1 MKMASSKTIH
11 CAAVDLGATSGR
23 VILGTWSKG
32 RLALKE
38 VHRFPNALRSAG
50 GHDYWD
56 IPGLWAEIQTG
67 LRAAAAALPKGA
79 KLASVGVDTWGV
91 DYVLTN
97 DAGRIVFPTH
107 AYRDCRTQAGLTHL
121 SNTRAALDRIYAATG
136 IPAVFYNSSFQLA
149 ETVEKCPA
157 ITDLA
162 TRCLFLPDYFNFLLS
177 GKMANGLS
185 IASTTQLLDVHGDD
199 WSRVALDYFRVP
211 PIWLT
216 KPVPSGTKLGRVKPE
231 VGRTGPV
238 RSARPSDPLKDT
250 QVIAVPGHDTT
261 CAYDAMPAAVDGTDI
276 FLSSGTWSL
285 VGFESD
291 QPLLGPAALT
301 ARVANDRTGRGEYR
315 PLVNVIGLWMLEQTL
330 KDFASRPK
338 NDREWAALI
347 TAAEELPS
355 WGAGDSARGSKRSA
369 ARSPQ
374 TPGLDMIFA
383 EFGNPPSMKAAIDA
397 QLKRRKLA
405 RPKTLAGYVRLICDS
420 LGAGHAL
427 AIRDFE
433 KLSGRTFKRI
443 LMVGGGAKNRLLC
456 QATAN
461 ASGRPVHAFAL
472 EGSVVGNLANQLIAL
487 KAVKNL
493 AAFRASLASDLKQTI
508 YQPS

>member
-1 MKMASSKTIH
+1 
-11 CAAVDLGATSGR
+11 LGATSGR
-23 VILGTWSKG
+23 VILGTWAKN
-32 RLALKE
+32 RLTLRE

-56 IPGLWAEIQTG
+56 IPGLWQEVQTG
-67 LRAAAAALPKGA
+67 LRAAVAALPKGA
-79 KLASVGVDTWGV
+79 MLASVGVDTWGV

-107 AYRDCRTQAGLTHL
+107 AYRDARTQAPMEHL
-121 SNTRAALDRIYAATG
+121 KNTRAAYDRIYAATG

-149 ETVEKCPA
+149 ETVASCPA

-177 GKMANGLS
+177 GQMANGLS
-185 IASTTQLLDVHGDD
+185 IASTTQLLDVNGDD
-199 WSRVALDYFRVP
+199 WSRPALDYFRVP
-211 PIWLT
+211 PVWLT
-216 KPVPSGTKLGRVKPE
+216 KPVRSGHKLGRL
-231 VGRTGPV
+231 RTV
-238 RSARPSDPLKDT
+238 LSSAKDPALQDT

-261 CAYDAMPAAVDGTDI
+261 CAYDAMPAAADGADI

-285 VGFESD
+285 VGFESN
-291 QPLLGPAALT
+291 QPLLGAEALA

-315 PLVNVIGLWMLEQTL
+315 PLVNVIGLWLLEGTL

-347 TAAEELPS
+347 KAAAKIPS
-355 WGAGDSARGSKRSA
+355 VAALDPASAGDNVVGATLSSRRGTQAQLRKD
-369 ARSPQ
+369 
-374 TPGLDMIFA
+374 TLLDVTDPAFA
-383 EFGNPPSMKAAIDA
+383 NPPSMKAAIDA
-397 QLKRRKLA
+397 QLKRRGLKA
-405 RPKTLAGYVRLICDS
+405 PRDLAGYVRLICDS
-420 LGAGHAL
+420 LGRGHADV
-427 AIRDFE
+427 IKTFE

-443 LMVGGGAKNRLLC
+443 LMVGGGSKNTLLC
-456 QATAN
+456 QATAD
-461 ASGRPVHAFAL
+461 ASGLPVHSFAL

-493 AAFRASLASDLKQTI
+493 AAFRALHAADLKQTI
-508 YQPS
+508 YEPVTNTK